1 MARKKVTRALPQ
13 FEIIFDGNAKVKG
26 ELYPALAPSTVGHFI
41 HLANSGYYDGAVI
54 HHLVPGSAVQID
66 HTEKKLPY
74 CIPGECELNGF
85 HQNVGRVGAGSL
97 CLCHGPHYDSG
108 KADFLIALSDSSR
121 LVRTLEGAFA
131 LFGQVLEGLGFI
143 QSLSRTPCSEEGVP
157 QIYHKILS
165 IRVETFGDE
174 YDFTTCEE
182 PPPLPWRPIC
192 ESESDPLEQT
202 QA

>member
-1 MARKKVTRALPQ
+1 MDASLSDASFKFSCV
-13 FEIIFDGNAKVKG
+13 FEHV
-26 ELYPALAPSTVGHFI
+26 LHLWSTVLQFFLEI
-41 HLANSGYYDGAVI
+41 AVFQ
-54 HHLVPGSAVQID
+54 AVS
-66 HTEKKLPY
+66 KLW
-74 CIPGECELNGF
+74 LD
-85 HQNVGRVGAGSL
+85 L

-182 PPPLPWRPIC
+182 PPPLPRRPIC